1 MPDPYTQANSPMQLR
16 VEGLGDDDLLITRL
30 AGTEAISQ
38 LFSFELELLASLDKP
53 VAFEDTLGKAASV
66 LVAVPGGD
74 GRYFHGIVSRFA
86 QGSRDDTFLTYRA
99 ELVPPVWL
107 LTKRVQSRIF
117 QHVSVPDILKKVFD
131 GFSVAYEIQGTFHP
145 RDYCVQYRESDFAF
159 ASRLMEE
166 EGIYFY
172 FRHSVDGCEMV
183 VANTPQGH
191 DPVPDPTALIY
202 DEVEGGNRDE
212 GRVTAWEKVQE
223 VRSGQVTLWDH
234 CFELPGKNLEADQKI
249 QDAVAV
255 GRVSHKIKLDVAEKL
270 EVYDYPGRYANRFD
284 GINRGGA
291 EQPAELEKIFED
303 NRRTARLRIQE
314 EAAGAVSVAGKGT
327 CRQLTAGHTF
337 TLERHFDADGD
348 YVLTR
353 VTHSAGLKGGGY
365 RSGGRDP
372 GLEYANSFECVPRAL
387 PFRPARVTP
396 RPTVKGTQTAVVVGP
411 AGEEIFT
418 DKYGRI
424 KVQFHWD
431 REGKFDA
438 DSSCWIRVGTIWAGK
453 TWGVIHIPRIGQ
465 EVIVDFLEGDP
476 DQPIVIGSVYN
487 ADQMPPGALPK
498 HGMVSGLMSR
508 STPEGSPS
516 NFNGFRADDTKG
528 KEHLNVQAEYD
539 RTTLVKHDDTFT
551 VNNDRK
557 KTIDHDETTQ
567 VKHDRTETVDNNET
581 ITVHGARTETVD
593 KNETI
598 TVHGARTETVDKSE
612 SISIG
617 QAQTVSIALAQT
629 TTIGLDQTVTV
640 GALQAITVGATQA
653 ITVARGQTV
662 TVGGGQTISV
672 AKDVGETIGGG
683 FSQTVAKDH
692 ATAVTGGR
700 SATVGKDDNLKV
712 TKKLVIDAG
721 EEILIKTG

>member
-86 QGSRDDTFLTYRA
+86 QGPRDDTFLTYRA

-353 VTHSAGLKGGGY
+353 VTHSAGLSSGGY

-372 GLEYANSFECVPRAL
+372 GLEYANSFECIPQAL

-396 RPTVKGTQTAVVVGP
+396 KPTVKGTQTAVVVGP
-411 AGEEIFT
+411 AGEEIFK
-418 DKYGRI
+418 DKYSRI
-424 KVQFHWD
+424 KVQFHWE
-431 REGKFDA
+431 REGKVDA
-438 DSSCWIRVGTIWAGK
+438 DSSGWIRVATIWAGK
-453 TWGVIHIPRIGQ
+453 AWGVIHIPRIGQ

-487 ADQMPPGALPK
+487 ADQMPPGELPK
-498 HGMVSGLMSR
+498 HGMVSGMMSR
-508 STPEGSPS
+508 STPGGGPS
-516 NFNGFRADDTKG
+516 NFNGMRADDTKG
-528 KEHLNVQAEYD
+528 KEHLTVQAEYD
-539 RTTLVKHDDTFT
+539 MTTLVKHDDTQT

-557 KTIDHDETTQ
+557 I
-567 VKHDRTETVDNNET
+567 TVDGKHTEAIKKDT
-581 ITVHGARTETVD
+581 SITVSEGNFNHDVQTGTSGSHVKGAVTENYD
-593 KNETI
+593 NK
-598 TVHGARTETVDKSE
+598 
-612 SISIG
+612 
-617 QAQTVSIALAQT
+617 QT
-629 TTIGLDQTVTV
+629 TTVAEDIAITSNKGTVKVKELAGSMHLFSSGLMEVKSDAADTKVYAATSILLQV
-640 GALQAITVGATQA
+640 GASSLEMKSDG
-653 ITVARGQTV
+653 
-662 TVGGGQTISV
+662 TIKLS
-672 AKDVGETIGGG
+672 GSTIE
-683 FSQTVAKDH
+683 
-692 ATAVTGGR
+692 VTGT
-700 SATVGKDDNLKV
+700 SEVK
-712 TKKLVIDAG
+712 
-721 EEILIKTG
+721 